1 MKLFDGRNDGTLD
14 GFLVSEE
21 NCSNNG
27 YIIRNFDGS
36 NDRISDVLITW
47 FERWM
52 VYWFVQKMVQMI
64 VVLLEI
70 LIA

>member
-21 NCSNNG
+21 NCLNNG
-27 YIIRNFDGS
+27 YIIQNFDGS

-52 VYWFVQKMVQMI
+52 VYWFVQKMVQCCDCLD
-64 VVLLEI
+64 VVC
-70 LIA
+70 